1 MLNEI
6 NTNINAIYNEVQEKL
21 IPRNIR
27 KGVTILNVEGTLEG
41 ALDAYIVDT
50 VVSKYTVTKPDSGSY
65 TFTLN
70 SNGYYESNNK
80 GVQSSYALC
89 KIQFNVVN
97 DGSTITFDC
106 ICYGESNYDYGLF
119 SQLDG
124 TLTSNNT
131 ADSNAYFTFYGKAS
145 SSVQQVVYSNVS
157 KGTHS
162 IYIKYRKDGSVDS
175 NNDSLQ
181 FKLLTE
187 DRIYKNIFIYNSES
201 AMQDDITQ
209 PDGSLG
215 TISDGMKLKN
225 LYKYNASSESWN
237 IIQDINYSANRYET
251 TTQFRNDADNYGS
264 DFIGEVKKK
273 NSEIPINIFR
283 NGSIKADISNDEVYL
298 DYAVEDNERYCLSNT
313 TGTQDDYHR
322 GAVEIELTKTKFK
335 LTQYTPLGEEDPDN
349 NYVIEYDSEDGVHY
363 LLSKSTATESI
374 HIDNT
379 TPYNLKGNWDDR
391 IGNFLYTI
399 GNKFVG
405 LYYKTSKTGSTYLYN
420 TQLYA
425 NQEEIPNG
433 NVVYGNDGVVTG
445 SLYSSIRNGSN
456 IGYKLNVYNKLK
468 EMLFAENVYANKN
481 IQISEYNGDTLP
493 ITEYKNCTSLHMY
506 NNNIK
511 DIVLNLDNLE
521 DVYIEQDNTAESLD
535 LSFTSSKQVYIRNL
549 YRLKTLKVSGEVTE
563 MSSYLDLQN
572 MGSLTN
578 IDTSNLTYTNGIT
591 GMNYCFA
598 YCNSLV
604 NFPEIDTSAVTS
616 FSNTFRNCSSMT
628 AVPNY
633 NFTSNKSLN
642 YTFYNCAELVDA
654 SNTANQGPLTTIS
667 YGFRNCSKLENV
679 PQWDLSHFTDTSWAY
694 CFEGCTS
701 LTNESLNNILGSIAT
716 IPTNLTSNR
725 TLSYLGLT
733 SAQATT
739 CQSLSNWTAA
749 SNAGWTTGY

>member
-1 MLNEI
+1 M
-6 NTNINAIYNEVQEKL
+6 
-21 IPRNIR
+21 
-27 KGVTILNVEGTLEG
+27 
-41 ALDAYIVDT
+41 
-50 VVSKYTVTKPDSGSY
+50 
-65 TFTLN
+65 
-70 SNGYYESNNK
+70 
-80 GVQSSYALC
+80 
-89 KIQFNVVN
+89 N

-264 DFIGEVKKK
+264 DFIGVVIEK